1 MDEPLT
7 CVIVLIQS
15 LGSASRS
22 IRWTSSMLA
31 RKSGMTVV
39 LDAKIERQ
47 EYRRVNGSVIALERF
62 VELAAMSL
70 HEEMVEH
77 D

>member
-1 MDEPLT
+1 
-7 CVIVLIQS
+7 
-15 LGSASRS
+15 
-22 IRWTSSMLA
+22 
-31 RKSGMTVV
+31 MTVV